1 MQYNGTR
8 GLAGFQ
14 ASLCTF
20 PPGLTGMTESFFPL
34 SGRRIVRAMVL
45 CLLLSFAATA
55 QDVPPEP
62 IAEPE
67 PPAQR
72 PLADDRLDP
81 AVSSAVDPNTYKIG
95 AGDVVSIRVWRE
107 PELTTQQTVRPDGK
121 ITMPLIGDVV
131 AVEMTPNQIAAQ
143 VTGQL
148 KEYIV
153 NPSVVVAVIQ
163 VRSKKYTITGEIG
176 RPGSYPL
183 LVPTTVLDAITNA
196 GGFRDFANR
205 KKITILRGDER
216 FKFNYNDV
224 IKGKNREQ
232 NIELRDGDLIVVP

>member
-1 MQYNGTR
+1 M
-8 GLAGFQ
+8 
-14 ASLCTF
+14 
-20 PPGLTGMTESFFPL
+20 
-34 SGRRIVRAMVL
+34 L
-45 CLLLSFAATA
+45 CLLLGLAAIA
-55 QDVPPEP
+55 QDAPSDTPADSASHGQEP
-62 IAEPE
+62 ITDE
-67 PPAQR
+67 
-72 PLADDRLDP
+72 RLNP
-81 AVSSAVDPNTYKIG
+81 TVTGAVDPNTYKIG
-95 AGDVVSIRVWRE
+95 PGDVVNIRVWRE
-107 PELTTQQTVRPDGK
+107 PELASQQAVRPDGK

-131 AVEMTPNQIAAQ
+131 AVDMTPNQIATQ
-143 VTGQL
+143 ITTQL

-153 NPSVVVAVIQ
+153 NPSVMVAVVQ
-163 VRSKKYTITGEIG
+163 VRSKKYTITGEVG

-183 LVPTTVLDAITNA
+183 LVPTTVLDALTNA